1 MTHTDRLNKKPVD
14 ESSGSFAKIS
24 PTAKLV
30 AYFRKFSDIPFAT
43 DVSRIIGAKDLTKK
57 LCPDEAM
64 LADLTKFAAP
74 ALEARYKSM
83 LSAVKKTG
91 INQVLELASGLS
103 FRGLL
108 MTDDPS
114 IIYVESDLSELT
126 EEKKKII
133 QQVER
138 MGQAMDR
145 PNLFLEPANALSLQ
159 DLQIVTRHFDH
170 RKPIAIIHEGLYMY
184 LSRTEKETLADNIR
198 QLLQTCGGLW
208 LTPDFILD
216 EEFAKILDHPKAAA
230 MMTHMT
236 KVITDLTGRN
246 LQQDQFKDESDLH
259 GFFERAG
266 FKIKATPQIDGTY
279 QLSSLDKAKMS
290 TEQQDLLREALRLW
304 ILELNFQPSSE
315 TRESGLLV

>member
-1 MTHTDRLNKKPVD
+1 
-14 ESSGSFAKIS
+14 
-24 PTAKLV
+24 
-30 AYFRKFSDIPFAT
+30 
-43 DVSRIIGAKDLTKK
+43 
-57 LCPDEAM
+57 
-64 LADLTKFAAP
+64 
-74 ALEARYKSM
+74 
-83 LSAVKKTG
+83 
-91 INQVLELASGLS
+91 
-103 FRGLL
+103 

>member
-1 MTHTDRLNKKPVD
+1 MTHPERQNKNHINLG
-14 ESSGSFAKIS
+14 SASFAKIS

-30 AYFRKFSDIPFAT
+30 AYFREFSDILFAT
-43 DVSRIIGAKDLTKK
+43 DVSRIIGAKDLTKQ

-64 LADLTKFAAP
+64 LADLKKFAAP

-91 INQVLELASGLS
+91 ITQVLELASGLS

-108 MTDDPS
+108 MTNDPS
-114 IIYVESDLSELT
+114 IIYVESDLPELT

-138 MGQAMDR
+138 MRQAMDR
-145 PNLFLEPANALSLQ
+145 PNLFMEPVNALSLQ
-159 DLQIVTRHFDH
+159 DLQFATRHFDY

-184 LSRTEKETLADNIR
+184 LSRVEKETLADNIKHI
-198 QLLQTCGGLW
+198 LQTFGGVW
-208 LTPDFILD
+208 LTPDFMLA
-216 EEFAKILDHPKAAA
+216 EESAKLLDHPKAAA

-246 LQQDQFKDESDLH
+246 LQQEQFKDESDLH
-259 GFFERAG
+259 EFFERIG

-290 TEQQDLLREALRLW
+290 TEQQDILRQALRLW
-304 ILELNFQPSSE
+304 ILELNIQPSPE
-315 TRESGLLV
+315 A